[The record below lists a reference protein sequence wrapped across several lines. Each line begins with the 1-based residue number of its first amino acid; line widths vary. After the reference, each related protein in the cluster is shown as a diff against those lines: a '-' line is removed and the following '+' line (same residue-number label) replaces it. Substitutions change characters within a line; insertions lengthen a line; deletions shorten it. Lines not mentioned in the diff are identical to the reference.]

1 LAMFFPSGLGVFR
14 KDRINDRIG
23 VEDLSLSQSDME
35 TINEIY
41 GVTETAVDELE
52 SFRISL
58 NEYARK
64 IRTGEAHVPGPMLLF
79 FRIAADPL
87 PRMLVPDSFE
97 DWASGLDPSEKEFTV
112 PTLHSEPEWSGKSV
126 RTLER
131 YFLGLRKAEALLSR
145 TNGTWGK
152 RGSRPSDYGRPA
164 YHYRLNPLS
173 RGPTTINDKVAKID
187 REFLSVAEKY
197 LACLPGYRELLA
209 RVLSITIELVSNLDF
224 LFILREVP
232 EFKGLFKEID
242 VGMIERLGKQVSI
255 IIPAEIVPMS
265 LVRQR
270 LMVDDSLPWEEA
282 KRLRLGIDL
291 G

>member
-1 LAMFFPSGLGVFR
+1 
-14 KDRINDRIG
+14 
-23 VEDLSLSQSDME
+23 
-35 TINEIY
+35 
-41 GVTETAVDELE
+41 
-52 SFRISL
+52 
-58 NEYARK
+58 
-64 IRTGEAHVPGPMLLF
+64 
-79 FRIAADPL
+79 
-87 PRMLVPDSFE
+87 
-97 DWASGLDPSEKEFTV
+97 
-112 PTLHSEPEWSGKSV
+112 
-126 RTLER
+126 
-131 YFLGLRKAEALLSR
+131 
-145 TNGTWGK
+145 
-152 RGSRPSDYGRPA
+152 
-164 YHYRLNPLS
+164 
-173 RGPTTINDKVAKID
+173 VAKID

-209 RVLSITIELVSNLDF
+209 RVLSITIELVSNPDF